1 MLEYI
6 MLVSSDTE
14 TRGILYEIL
23 TNLGYK
29 ITTVLS
35 YRELMEALKKEEPD
49 YIILDP
55 KLSDMPIELAL
66 NKIGVINDNIKIIIA
81 PSNKNLPEFTQ
92 DILKSLREKQ
102 PEVPLQENPQEP
114 QLKINTLLVDDEIES
129 TESIKNYLLKKGYNV
144 DVAFTGEEAL
154 LKIKANKPDIVLLD
168 IRLPGMDGIIILKTI
183 KDIDK
188 SIVVIMTSAI
198 EDEKVIQEALKI
210 GADGYIVK
218 PFNMAKLEATILSNA
233 LNKK

>member
-35 YRELMEALKKEEPD
+35 YRELMEALKKEKPD

-55 KLSDMPIELAL
+55 RLSDMPIELAL
-66 NKIGVINDNIKIIIA
+66 NKIRVIDDNIKIIIA
-81 PSNKNLPEFTQ
+81 SSNKNLPEFTQ

-102 PEVPLQENPQEP
+102 PETLPPEKLQEP
-114 QLKINTLLVDDEIES
+114 QLKINTLVVDDEIE
-129 TESIKNYLLKKGYNV
+129 TAESIKNYLLKKGYDV
-144 DVAFTGEEAL
+144 DVAFTGEDAL

-218 PFNMAKLEATILSNA
+218 PFNMAKLEATILSNT

>member
-35 YRELMEALKKEEPD
+35 YRELMEALKKEKPD
-49 YIILDP
+49 YVILDP
-55 KLSDMPIELAL
+55 KLSDMPIELVL
-66 NKIGVINDNIKIIIA
+66 NKIRVIDDNIKIIIA
-81 PSNKNLPEFTQ
+81 SSNKNLPEFTQ

-102 PEVPLQENPQEP
+102 PETLPQEKLQEP
-114 QLKINTLLVDDEIES
+114 QLKINTLVVDDEIES

-168 IRLPGMDGIIILKTI
+168 IRLPGMDGIIILKAI

>member
-35 YRELMEALKKEEPD
+35 YRELMEALKKESPD

-55 KLSDMPIELAL
+55 KLSDMPIEVAL
-66 NKIGVINDNIKIIIA
+66 NKINAINDNIKIIIV
-81 PSNKNLPEFTQ
+81 PTNQNLPEFTQ

-102 PEVPLQENPQEP
+102 PEVPLEEKPPEP
-114 QLKINTLLVDDEIES
+114 QLKINTLVVDDEIE
-129 TESIKNYLLKKGYNV
+129 TAESIKNYLLKKGYDV
-144 DVAFTGEEAL
+144 DVAFTGEDAL
-154 LKIKANKPDIVLLD
+154 LKIKTDKPDIVLLD
-168 IRLPGMDGIIILKTI
+168 IRLPGMDGIIILKAI

-210 GADGYIVK
+210 GAEGYIVK
-218 PFNMAKLEATILSNA
+218 PFNMVKLEATILSNT